1 MPTVGLEGGRINL
14 VPVEFVVNAVD
25 HIAHQRGLDGRC
37 FHLVDPHPHRV
48 GDVLAIFAKAA
59 HAPEMAMRVNAALFE
74 FIPGHVRKAL
84 LALTPVQRIRRAVM
98 HDLGLPEG
106 ILTFVNYPTR
116 FDSREAQAALAG
128 SGIEVPPLESY
139 AWRLWDYWER
149 HLDPDLKIDRS
160 LQSRVRGKVA
170 LVTGGSSGI
179 GLALARA
186 LREDGYALTL
196 VARRPE
202 PLAEAADDLG
212 ALAVAA
218 NLGDPDECVRIVA
231 AHAEH
236 HGGLDLLV
244 NSAGLGIGG
253 AFAEQDTKRIG
264 LQVDVNLRAT
274 LVVTRE
280 ALPLLRAS
288 RGQIITLAS
297 IAGTIPTP
305 GLSVYG
311 ATKAALIAWTSSLN
325 REEAEHGVRATAIS
339 PAFVATRM
347 TAWTGLADEDQ
358 IQTDDIV
365 ALVRAVL
372 SLSPMARVPNI
383 VVERLGDVV

>member
-1 MPTVGLEGGRINL
+1 V
-14 VPVEFVVNAVD
+14 
-25 HIAHQRGLDGRC
+25 
-37 FHLVDPHPHRV
+37 
-48 GDVLAIFAKAA
+48 K
-59 HAPEMAMRVNAALFE
+59 
-74 FIPGHVRKAL
+74 
-84 LALTPVQRIRRAVM
+84 
-98 HDLGLPEG
+98 
-106 ILTFVNYPTR
+106 
-116 FDSREAQAALAG
+116 S
-128 SGIEVPPLESY
+128 
-139 AWRLWDYWER
+139 
-149 HLDPDLKIDRS
+149 
-160 LQSRVRGKVA
+160 A